1 MGSRDASGRPDEV
14 VFRIPSKGFNDPTSK
29 VLKTMYSEIRKAD
42 IRISLT
48 LSPRA
53 IHCYSLSFLPA
64 DYCAWAVF
72 DLGDN
77 YGYVAESYGVQMI
90 PL

>member
-1 MGSRDASGRPDEV
+1 MSSRYTSSRPCRV
-14 VFRIPSKGFNDPTSK
+14 VFRIPSKDFDDPTSK
-29 VLKTMYSEIRKAD
+29 VLKQCAEEKQTSAFC
-42 IRISLT
+42 LHFHLA
-48 LSPRA
+48 LSIATPF
-53 IHCYSLSFLPA
+53 LSA